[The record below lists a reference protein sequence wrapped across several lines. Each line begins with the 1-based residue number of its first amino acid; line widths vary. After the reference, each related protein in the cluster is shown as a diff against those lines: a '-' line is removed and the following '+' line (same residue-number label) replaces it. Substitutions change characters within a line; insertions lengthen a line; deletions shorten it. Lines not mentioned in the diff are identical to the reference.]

1 MEDIMTTYVENLTEG
16 SVKLPALIND
26 FSKVA
31 GYKINIKNYIF
42 TDQQT
47 ISDLKIFLSFTVSL
61 KIKTT
66 EG

>member
-1 MEDIMTTYVENLTEG
+1 MTTYVENLTEG

-42 TDQQT
+42 TD
-47 ISDLKIFLSFTVSL
+47 
-61 KIKTT
+61 
-66 EG
+66 